1 MQRKIMKKEIVQ
13 KDVMQRNSQSGF
25 TLFEMGFA
33 IAIVCLLATV
43 TVMGQDFTINS
54 QVNRLER
61 DFRSIQNAVYDS
73 QDAVRSKHGDIHKA
87 SLRLQDAVAAGNNSS
102 LNSIQDGSWNS
113 ASGETFKIWKYIR
126 QTGFAQNSGDT
137 NPRPRVSLKLP
148 GGIIGVSETDSTL
161 ITGLAGN
168 YTICTNNIA
177 GRLVKKL
184 DLVMDDGNTASGSMR
199 VSNSIGGT
207 AIATENIVNSSVYMV
222 CMGV

>member
-1 MQRKIMKKEIVQ
+1 MKKEI
-13 KDVMQRNSQSGF
+13 MQRNSQSGF
-25 TLFEMGFA
+25 TLFEIGFA

-73 QDAVRSKHGDIHKA
+73 QDGVRLKHGDIHKA
-87 SLRLQDAVAAGNNSS
+87 SLRLQDAAASGNNSN
-102 LNSIQDGSWNS
+102 LNAIQDGSWNS
-113 ASGETFKIWKYIR
+113 ASGETFKIWRYIH
-126 QTGFAQNSGDT
+126 QAGLAQNSGDM
-137 NPRPRVSLKLP
+137 NPRARASLKLP

-177 GRLVKKL
+177 GRIVKKL

-199 VSNSIGGT
+199 VSNSIGGV
-207 AIATENIVNSSVYMV
+207 AIATDNLVNSSVYMV
-222 CMGV
+222 CMGI

>member
-1 MQRKIMKKEIVQ
+1 MQRT
-13 KDVMQRNSQSGF
+13 SQSGF
-25 TLFEMGFA
+25 TLFEIGFA

-54 QVNRLER
+54 QVNRLEL
-61 DFRSIQNAVYDS
+61 DFRSIQSAVYDS
-73 QDAVRSKHGDIHKA
+73 QDGGRTKHGDFHKA
-87 SLRLQDAVAAGNNSS
+87 SLYLQDAAALGNNN
-102 LNSIQDGSWNS
+102 LNAIQDGSWNS

-126 QTGFAQNSGDT
+126 QAGFAQSPGGT
-137 NPRPRVSLKLP
+137 NPHARASLKLP
-148 GGIIGVSETDSTL
+148 GGVIGVSETDSTL
-161 ITGLAGN
+161 IAGLAGN

-177 GRLVKKL
+177 GRVVKKL

-207 AIATENIVNSSVYMV
+207 AIATDNIVNSAVYMV